1 MSISIEITGLD
12 PLIAKLERLA
22 RPDQVELME
31 QIGSLVESQTR
42 NRIKNEKRAP
52 DGTPWKKWSDE
63 YSKTRHGGHSLLMNE
78 GDLLDSIQWQVSGDS
93 VEIGSNLVY
102 ARTHQLGRKVGRG
115 RIPARPYL
123 GLSAENRDEISEA
136 IDSWLE
142 SL

>member
-1 MSISIEITGLD
+1 VSVSIEITGLD

-42 NRIKNEKRAP
+42 NRIANEKRDP
-52 DGTPWKKWSDE
+52 SGKQWKKWSAK
-63 YSKTRHGGHSLLMNE
+63 YARTRHGGHSLLMNE
-78 GDLLDSIQWQVSGDS
+78 GDLLDSIQWQVSGDK

-102 ARTHQLGRKVGRG
+102 ARTHQLGRGA
-115 RIPARPYL
+115 IPARPYL
-123 GLSAENRDEISEA
+123 GLSDENRDEISEV
-136 IDSWLE
+136 IDEWLV